1 MRIAAAGRRGLQA
14 ALGLAFAARLLPFIF
29 GMEHYGDAP
38 VRIEIAER
46 WARAPHVWHGFAEAY
61 QYGPMHLTLIGAMLR
76 IFPDRFFAPR
86 LLSLVAGLAG
96 VWLLYRLTRRFQ
108 GDEAALLAGC
118 GLALSP
124 LHIQASTTGASEA
137 VFLALLLAAIECAF
151 DERALLAA
159 LALGVGGLVRYDGWL
174 YVGLVGLL
182 VWRTAGFWKALVF
195 GAASAVPM
203 AAWLYLNWKYTGD
216 ALAPI
221 HHIDR
226 DHLGLVG
233 PALAYFGQPRYRAL
247 CLTYWPLALLLVFT
261 PVLALAAMAGAFR
274 ALWTRARG
282 WELAA
287 LAWVPALYFTLRG
300 AVLLNFRPLARF
312 TLVAGALS
320 LPFAWSA
327 LQLLREPLRRAA
339 LFLTAVALVATPVA
353 LAALSYGRD
362 GTAAEWARP
371 LSPISTVPPGIAQ
384 AARFLRAGLR
394 PDDTILLDGVWD
406 YLDIPLA
413 FAVDLPDERWLRFSW
428 SDDFE
433 ARLLRHKPTVAV
445 LLYQGRLRYDPRAT
459 GATED
464 NDRFRFDGT
473 DFCLQRRFVYA
484 SIYRR
489 CER

>member
-1 MRIAAAGRRGLQA
+1 
-14 ALGLAFAARLLPFIF
+14 
-29 GMEHYGDAP
+29 
-38 VRIEIAER
+38 
-46 WARAPHVWHGFAEAY
+46 
-61 QYGPMHLTLIGAMLR
+61 
-76 IFPDRFFAPR
+76 
-86 LLSLVAGLAG
+86 
-96 VWLLYRLTRRFQ
+96 
-108 GDEAALLAGC
+108 
-118 GLALSP
+118 
-124 LHIQASTTGASEA
+124 
-137 VFLALLLAAIECAF
+137 
-151 DERALLAA
+151 
-159 LALGVGGLVRYDGWL
+159 
-174 YVGLVGLL
+174 
-182 VWRTAGFWKALVF
+182 
-195 GAASAVPM
+195 VPI

-233 PALAYFGQPRYRAL
+233 LAIGYFGKPLYRAV
-247 CLTYWPLALLLVFT
+247 CLVYWPLALLTVCT
-261 PVLALAAMAGAFR
+261 PLLALAAMAGAWR

-287 LAWVPALYFTLRG
+287 LAWAPALYFTLRG

-339 LFLTAVALVATPVA
+339 LWLIAIALVATPIV
-353 LAALSYGRD
+353 LAALAYGRD
-362 GTAAEWARP
+362 GAVPEWARP
-371 LSPISTVPPGIAQ
+371 LSPISTVPPGIAE
-384 AARFLRAGLR
+384 AARFLRAELR
-394 PDDTILLDGVWD
+394 PDDTILIDGVWD

-413 FAVDLPDERWLRFSW
+413 FAVDLPDERWLRASW
-428 SDDFE
+428 TDDFE

-445 LLYQGRLRYDPRAT
+445 LLYQGTLRYDRRAI

-464 NDRFRFDGT
+464 KDRFRFDDV

-484 SIYRR
+484 SVYRR